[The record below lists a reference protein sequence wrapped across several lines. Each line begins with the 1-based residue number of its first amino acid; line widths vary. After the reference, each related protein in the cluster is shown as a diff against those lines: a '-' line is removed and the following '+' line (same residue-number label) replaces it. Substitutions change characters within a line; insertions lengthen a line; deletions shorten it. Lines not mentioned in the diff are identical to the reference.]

1 VTDAL
6 WRAIVL
12 PARLRALAHS
22 ELLRPF
28 GERDGRK
35 LNSAAAV
42 VVQGKDL
49 SVGLTDERRAELESK
64 RVRLAAHALE
74 AQRAMLVSGLGSA
87 AAAVEPAE
95 LSADERHELR
105 ADESKWRYYC
115 CGAAGEGLCD
125 PRAEDMKGAE
135 QCADCRSLQSIVAL
149 HQYRPPARPRR
160 CRPGFFAAAVR
171 AVARSRAGL
180 PRLRRRG
187 SAHLRPF
194 LSFCRALSRS
204 LRSCRW
210 VPQVLPRADPLV
222 HQPQPAPEGVHQP
235 GGVRSRHRAADG
247 PINGP
252 INSTAH
258 EPDGF
263 RSDPIHRRR
272 EDHSLNQTKTKP
284 HG

>member
-1 VTDAL
+1 MEKGEGHALQAACPIPGCGCAVTDAL

-149 HQYRPPARPRR
+149 HQYRPARPRR
-160 CRPGFFAAAVR
+160 CRPGFFCGRSSCCCAQSCGAAEA
-171 AVARSRAGL
+171 
-180 PRLRRRG
+180 
-187 SAHLRPF
+187 SASGQRTPPAFPF
-194 LSFCRALSRS
+194 AAL
-204 LRSCRW
+204 
-210 VPQVLPRADPLV
+210 A
-222 HQPQPAPEGVHQP
+222 
-235 GGVRSRHRAADG
+235 
-247 PINGP
+247 
-252 INSTAH
+252 
-258 EPDGF
+258 
-263 RSDPIHRRR
+263 
-272 EDHSLNQTKTKP
+272 
-284 HG
+284 